1 MFKSNNQAVNFTLA
15 SILSLTHK
23 GYTGHEQVDH
33 ASVVQ
38 MGGRI
43 YDAHIGRFLQADPF
57 VQSPSNSQNFN
68 RYSYVLNNP
77 LSYTDP
83 SGYLFKALKKYW
95 RVIAAAAV
103 SFYTFNVVSNWAI
116 KAFSEGVLAGAV
128 AGGTAG
134 FMGGAVATGSL
145 KGALQGAFSGAVFGA
160 IGAQFGDAKTHVQ
173 VGAHSMAGGVLGKLH
188 GGNFGHGFFSAG
200 FTKWAGKEWKVDTES
215 ARNVIGNSLKQAII
229 GGTASK
235 ITGNKFSNGAFTA
248 ALQYIVNEAGSRII
262 EQPDDIDW
270 SAEKYSELETVFD
283 YVAAAEEHLRGF
295 DFGHG
300 NHEVAARWLHR
311 NVHPI
316 AEKFSVEIGAN
327 MREETL
333 TLHVDA
339 VVTQNRVRQVTI
351 PRTNNQIAEWHS
363 HAKSN
368 TTFTAHD
375 KTWVDHSGYRYAYV
389 SRGRIGGS
397 GVRTLT
403 ARNQLRNIDICV
415 STC

>member
-1 MFKSNNQAVNFTLA
+1 MASCTGGCNSRAQLSFNDELSCNQL
-15 SILSLTHK
+15 
-23 GYTGHEQVDH
+23 GDTGHEQVDH

-248 ALQYIVNEAGSRII
+248 ALQYIVNEASSEIQSRAQATHVKGIRI
-262 EQPDDIDW
+262 DIGYTD
-270 SAEKYSELETVFD
+270 AV
-283 YVAAAEEHLRGF
+283 
-295 DFGHG
+295 GHG
-300 NHEVAARWLHR
+300 LHGQHHALVIITDPATGQQYAVRAGPSGGMGPSQSAGNSAASGSGG
-311 NVHPI
+311 
-316 AEKFSVEIGAN
+316 SVSA
-327 MREETL
+327 
-333 TLHVDA
+333 
-339 VVTQNRVRQVTI
+339 
-351 PRTNNQIAEWHS
+351 
-363 HAKSN
+363 
-368 TTFTAHD
+368 TAGH
-375 KTWVDHSGYRYAYV
+375 
-389 SRGRIGGS
+389 GGS
-397 GVRTLT
+397 GGHGLGSIYAEYGIYNEYFRDAPSAVHRIQHVGYMNSSSVSYTHLTLPT
-403 ARNQLRNIDICV
+403 KRIV
-415 STC
+415 